1 MKKGKLESGLA
12 NTAMLACCAITL
24 GSGLFCCTSDD
35 LNVKGPVGSLQLS
48 LGADTTGV
56 RTGTVTTKAAG
67 VLDEFND
74 FLDEKEYRV
83 QVYQGSD
90 TLESVLYKDFPEK
103 LEMKEGSYTLRAF
116 KGSDLPA
123 AFNNPY
129 FEGLQEFAIKEGMK
143 TPLDVTCKLA
153 NARISLAYSDAF
165 RKAYTDCTVSLITA
179 YMNDAFLIPQTE
191 TRAAYLQT
199 GKEGTA
205 LDIAVSLKRP
215 SWSEAQTYTVT
226 DPAIMLEPR
235 ESVTLVLDTDGK
247 TGDGLA
253 LSIVLDDTMVEL
265 ELEEGI
271 PDFMWKPFDK
281 PTVQAKGFVAGEI
294 MQIAKGGLQTSPSVE
309 FGVPA
314 GIGGLYLWSTVE
326 GSADTLKF
334 DLATPEGMKAAAEA
348 GFTLA
353 RAVDNLAGSRETN
366 AILLTDAIN
375 RLERTAD
382 DKPYELLFF
391 AKDNLPVTHYTDTLR
406 LFVQVMPGKPTVT
419 FTSTFPESGVV
430 EGEPLPQ
437 DIVAGLTAEGGFED
451 VIVTLAGG
459 VQEKTYSWSAGN
471 LAEIGA
477 SLNIGGDNVAATLT
491 IPASFTESLDADAA
505 NDKEYTMTVTVN
517 AERGLA
523 DAKSAAETGN
533 VKVLAPQF
541 ALKMSDNYGDVFA
554 KRAILRAD
562 LPVGNPAKL
571 KFQRQDAGTWVDVD
585 ASARQAMEGTSVQ
598 VDTLKGLNP
607 VSSYTIRAV
616 YDNGRNRVGETY
628 AFTTEDVGTLPNAG
642 FEHWSSEKTD
652 KDGNAIT
659 KNLKF
664 VYWNK
669 WFPWEASVNSTYGW
683 NTLNQKTTQAGAT
696 PSTVFDW
703 GITVSSPYVGCC
715 YAANSGTIPTTD
727 KHAGEKAALVRSVGW
742 GRGNTAPVLSGNLG
756 TCENF
761 TPGELY
767 LGSYDSSQQNGMYGI
782 PFTSRPSGFIFY
794 YKYYPKNSNDYF
806 EAEIGL
812 KDVNDEIIGIKNIT
826 GVSTSDWTQQ
836 AVKLPYGNKKAVS
849 MYIRFKSSANK
860 DCWSIDKDNVDGP
873 PGANLSDGEYL
884 GSQLYIDDVEL
895 IYE

>member
-1 MKKGKLESGLA
+1 MKKGKLEKGLA
-12 NTAMLACCAITL
+12 KSAIVSCCAL
-24 GSGLFCCTSDD
+24 ALSSGLFCCTSGELD
-35 LNVKGPVGSLQLS
+35 VKGPVGSLQLS

-56 RTGTVTTKAAG
+56 RKGTVATKAAG

-129 FEGLQEFAIKEGMK
+129 FEGSQEFAIKEGMK

-153 NARISLAYSDAF
+153 NARISLAYSEAF
-165 RKAYTDCTVSLITA
+165 RKVYTDCTVSLSTSYI
-179 YMNDAFLIPQTE
+179 NDVFLVPQTE

-226 DPAIMLEPR
+226 DPAITLEPR

-419 FTSTFPESGVV
+419 FTSTFPENGVV

-477 SLNIGGDNVAATLT
+477 LLNIGADNMAATLT

-523 DAKSAAETGN
+523 DAKSTAETGN
-533 VKVLAPQF
+533 VKVLVPQF

-562 LPVGNPAKL
+562 LPVGNPTKL

-616 YDNGRNRVGETY
+616 YDNGRNRIGETY
-628 AFTTEDVGTLPNAG
+628 AFTTENVGTLPNGG
-642 FEHWSSEKTD
+642 FEYWSLNEGGIGATNEITGWGGKTQSPYR
-652 KDGNAIT
+652 
-659 KNLKF
+659 
-664 VYWNK
+664 YWEI
-669 WFPWEASVNSTYGW
+669 WYPWTTDSDSGW
-683 NTLNQKTTQAGAT
+683 NTINEKTTQDGGT
-696 PSTVFDW
+696 HEGRVTGLTGSFNWTR
-703 GITVSSPYVGCC
+703 YV
-715 YAANSGTIPTTD
+715 ANSGTIRTTD
-727 KHAGEKAALVRSVGW
+727 KNSGNYAALVRSVGW
-742 GRGNTAPVLSGNLG
+742 GSGSKASSSEPNRADAG
-756 TCENF
+756 Y
-761 TPGELY
+761 LY
-767 LGSYDSSQQNGMYGI
+767 LGKYNATAQAPDFGVD
-782 PFTSRPSGFIFY
+782 FHSRPTGVGFY
-794 YKYYPKNSNDYF
+794 CKYKPKNSADRFIAKIVILNSGNEVIQ
-806 EAEIGL
+806 EAQLDASECG
-812 KDVNDEIIGIKNIT
+812 
-826 GVSTSDWTQQ
+826 Q
-836 AVKLPYGNKKAVS
+836 ADAYTFKRIDLNYVGNLEKAAK
-849 MYIRFKSSANK
+849 MYIVFQSGTR
-860 DCWSIDKDNVDGP
+860 IDRNDTDFSY
-873 PGANLSDGEYL
+873 PGFGNLSNGEFV

>member
-1 MKKGKLESGLA
+1 MKKSKLESGLA
-12 NTAMLACCAITL
+12 NTAMLACCAIAL
-24 GSGLFCCTSDD
+24 SSGLFCCTSDD
-35 LNVKGPVGSLQLS
+35 LNVKGPVGSLQLN

-67 VLDEFND
+67 VRDEFND
-74 FLDEKEYRV
+74 FLDEREYRV

-353 RAVDNLAGSRETN
+353 CAVDNLAGSRETN

-505 NDKEYTMTVTVN
+505 DDKEYTMTVTVN

-628 AFTTEDVGTLPNAG
+628 AFTTENVGTLPNGNMEEWYIKPTSQWSVGIFGNITYYCYYPVVNDQEEAWWVTNNSRSMDWTVAPVYVTTCPAVSYVKDVHAG
-642 FEHWSSEKTD
+642 QRAAEIRTTAGSGYGHTGSILYEEGIIPGRLFVGIYNWDGSNETITPGHTFTTRPTKLSFWYKYQPYNTDEFEAYIEMQHRE
-652 KDGNAIT
+652 GNAVTTLASGKFRNSASSADTEYQNASIYLDY
-659 KNLKF
+659 KYEHISLKATHLCIQF
-664 VYWNK
+664 I
-669 WFPWEASVNSTYGW
+669 ST
-683 NTLNQKTTQAGAT
+683 TADKPAAQKGAT
-696 PSTVFDW
+696 VDL
-703 GITVSSPYVGCC
+703 
-715 YAANSGTIPTTD
+715 ADAKN
-727 KHAGEKAALVRSVGW
+727 GW
-742 GRGNTAPVLSGNLG
+742 SAHI
-756 TCENF
+756 
-761 TPGELY
+761 
-767 LGSYDSSQQNGMYGI
+767 GS
-782 PFTSRPSGFIFY
+782 R
-794 YKYYPKNSNDYF
+794 
-806 EAEIGL
+806 L
-812 KDVNDEIIGIKNIT
+812 
-826 GVSTSDWTQQ
+826 
-836 AVKLPYGNKKAVS
+836 
-849 MYIRFKSSANK
+849 R
-860 DCWSIDKDNVDGP
+860 
-873 PGANLSDGEYL
+873 
-884 GSQLYIDDVEL
+884 IDDVEL